1 MVDRVTFV
9 GCEHMTQAHK
19 PTATPPHLG
28 IRIRPA
34 TLQDIQ
40 AVVAHNEA
48 LARETEGKQLES
60 TRLQQGVKTV
70 FDHPEHGFYL
80 VAEEATTGTVIGQL
94 FVTYE
99 WSDWRNG
106 IFWWLQSVYV
116 HESWR
121 RRGVFRQLYHY
132 VIEEAR
138 NRKNIVG
145 VRLYVEKENLIAQQV
160 YRKIGLLPAGYH
172 VYELDFVLSHSS

>member
-1 MVDRVTFV
+1 MS
-9 GCEHMTQAHK
+9 
-19 PTATPPHLG
+19 TAAE
-28 IRIRPA
+28 IRPA
-34 TLQDIQ
+34 VKRDAAKIVSFN
-40 AVVAHNEA
+40 AA
-48 LARETEGKQLES
+48 LAAETEARTLDNAIL
-60 TRLQQGVKTV
+60 TRGVERV
-70 FDHPEHGFYL
+70 LSDPNLGQYF
-80 VAEEATTGTVIGQL
+80 VAEKNGEIVAQL
-94 FVTYE
+94 MLTYE